1 MHFTDSDPNAPR
13 TITAAEQAELDA
25 LTAEHGRRAAL
36 TRLTDDPRSPEL
48 VRLVPRWYS
57 HRGRPCGEPAASDVW
72 EVVEIDAACEPA
84 LVARAVRVAAED
96 NATID
101 AENAEEMRE
110 RLAAQEAVL

>member
-1 MHFTDSDPNAPR
+1 MHFTDSDPSAPR
-13 TITAAEQAELDA
+13 TITDAERAELA
-25 LTAEHGRRAAL
+25 RISAEHGRRGAL
-36 TRLTDDPRSPEL
+36 TRLVDSPRSPEL
-48 VRLVPRWYS
+48 VRLVPRWYGS
-57 HRGRPCGEPAASDVW
+57 ARPCGEPAASDVW